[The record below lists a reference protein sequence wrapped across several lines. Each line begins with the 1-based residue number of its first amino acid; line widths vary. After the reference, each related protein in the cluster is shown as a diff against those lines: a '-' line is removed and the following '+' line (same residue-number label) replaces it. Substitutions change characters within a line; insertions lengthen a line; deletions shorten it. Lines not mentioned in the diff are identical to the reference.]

1 MAAHASRPQA
11 ARGRRSVRGA
21 LAAQRV
27 RAAQRAGAAAG
38 RAAAAGRRPLWKLP
52 QRRLRARAG
61 VLSVD
66 VRAGPGTSGHQQRC
80 RQRLE
85 RVRPRLLQLPHPSPL
100 ADRRVQEAAASR
112 AAGVLDDGPAARP
125 AWARRVE
132 RRRLPLRPLPALA
145 AKGCGLEARGVPLPP
160 SGAAG
165 VLPAQRQPAGA
176 PLGLGRRG
184 AGARPLCPRL
194 PRPAR
199 PRPPPAPGTGVGAH
213 CHGAPAGGGDGG
225 ARGHPRGPGG
235 PGDGC
240 ARRPHPREA
249 PLDARQKGASMKPA
263 QAAWLFVAP
272 ALLAIALFFVVPVAA
287 ALVMSGTDF
296 DIYALADLRNVRF
309 VGLDNYVQLLRRPLF
324 WQALLN
330 TLFFVVVGVPLS
342 VAVSLLAALLLNSPL
357 ARFKGLYRT
366 ALFVPVVATLAA
378 VAVTW
383 RFLLHTRYGLLNYGL
398 SSLGFSPIDWLGDP
412 RDHAALGVEELRL
425 QHDHPAR
432 GPAGDSGR
440 AVRSRAP
447 GRRRAVGCAPPHH
460 PSGAGADAAHGQHP
474 HHGGPFPALCRALRD
489 DPGRPGAAHGHRAVS
504 NVRRG
509 LQVVEPGHRVG
520 GGLRALPVH
529 VRVHGPPSPGGAAL
543 GDGMRARLGFLGVNA
558 ALALLAALTLFPLAW
573 MVCASLMGPGA

>member
-85 RVRPRLLQLPHPSPL
+85 RVRPRLLQLLHLRPL

-132 RRRLPLRPLPALA
+132 RRRLQLRHLPALA

-225 ARGHPRGPGG
+225 ARGHPRRPGG
-235 PGDGC
+235 AGDGC
-240 ARRPHPREA
+240 ARRPHPRET

-272 ALLAIALFFVVPVAA
+272 ALLAIAVFFVLPVAA

-309 VGLDNYVQLLRRPLF
+309 IGLDNYVQLLQRPLF

-398 SSLGFSPIDWLGDP
+398 SSLGFSPIDWLGNP
-412 RDHAALGVEELRL
+412 RWAMPAIMLLSVWKNFGYNMIILLAGLQAIPGEQYEAARLDGAGPLAVLRHITLPALGPMLLMVSILTMAAHFQLFAEPYVMT
-425 QHDHPAR
+425 QG
-432 GPAGDSGR
+432 GPAQRTVTVLYLMYEEGFKWWSLGTGS
-440 AVRSRAP
+440 AVAFVLFLFMF
-447 GRRRAVGCAPPHH
+447 GFTV
-460 PSGAGADAAHGQHP
+460 
-474 HHGGPFPALCRALRD
+474 
-489 DPGRPGAAHGHRAVS
+489 
-504 NVRRG
+504 
-509 LQVVEPGHRVG
+509 LQVQ
-520 GGLRALPVH
+520 
-529 VRVHGPPSPGGAAL
+529 AARRW
-543 GDGMRARLGFLGVNA
+543 GTA
-558 ALALLAALTLFPLAW
+558 
-573 MVCASLMGPGA
+573 